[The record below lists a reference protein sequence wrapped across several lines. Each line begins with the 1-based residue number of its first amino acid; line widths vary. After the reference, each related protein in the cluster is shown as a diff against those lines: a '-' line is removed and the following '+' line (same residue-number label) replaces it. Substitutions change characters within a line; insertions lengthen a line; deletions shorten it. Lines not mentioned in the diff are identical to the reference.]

1 MQVPAL
7 AAVMERSSETK
18 PDETVAE
25 ADAERQ
31 WRPGM
36 ANTPG
41 SCSTRGHGTGN
52 SKWPGT
58 E

>member
-7 AAVMERSSETK
+7 ATVMERSSETK
-18 PDETVAE
+18 SDETVAE

-36 ANTPG
+36 ANTPAR
-41 SCSTRGHGTGN
+41 SSGHGTGN
-52 SKWPGT
+52 SKRPGT